1 MPLASFYAPYINMSG
16 APVASGATIMPD
28 APVTSGAANMSGAVV
43 TLDEATSKHCIQ
55 VLRMREGESLLL
67 TDGKGRK
74 AEAVIRSAHKRYC
87 QIMLNNPLYE
97 PRTGPRIYI
106 GISPL
111 KNTSRFEWFLEKATE
126 IGVEGI
132 IPLICERSERETF
145 RKDRM
150 TNILVAAMLQSQQGW
165 LPDLKEPMP
174 LAEVLGAP
182 PIGEGSPMGRSRYIA
197 HCIPGEKK
205 PLNELVRLSPESI
218 LLIGPEG
225 DFTPAEVD
233 KALAGGWIPVTL
245 GNTRL
250 RTETAGVVAAT
261 LLRLG

>member
-1 MPLASFYAPYINMSG
+1 MSLSSFYAPYMDMSG
-16 APVASGATIMPD
+16 ASL
-28 APVTSGAANMSGAVV
+28 

-55 VLRMREGESLLL
+55 VLRMREGDSLLL
-67 TDGKGRK
+67 TDGKGGK

-87 QIMLNNPLYE
+87 EVLLTNAGHE
-97 PRTGPRIYI
+97 PRTGPRVYI
-106 GISPL
+106 GISPI

-132 IPLICERSERETF
+132 VPLICSRTERETF

-150 TNILVAAMLQSQQGW
+150 INILVSAMLQSQQAW
-165 LPDLKEPMP
+165 LPDLKDPAP
-174 LAEVLGAP
+174 LAGFLEAGSFNEGLLNSLPG
-182 PIGEGSPMGRSRYIA
+182 GENLTRYIA
-197 HCIPGEKK
+197 HCIPGDKK
-205 PLNELVRLSPESI
+205 PLGELVRFSPLSPGTV

-233 KALAGGWIPVTL
+233 EALAGGWIPVAL

-250 RTETAGVVAAT
+250 RTETAGIVAAT

>member
-1 MPLASFYAPYINMSG
+1 MDAPGAAVGSG
-16 APVASGATIMPD
+16 ASM
-28 APVTSGAANMSGAVV
+28 

-55 VLRMREGESLLL
+55 VLRMREGDTLLL
-67 TDGKGRK
+67 TDGKGLQ
-74 AEAVIRSAHKRYC
+74 AEALIRSAHKRYC
-87 QIMLNNPLYE
+87 EVTLHNPRHE
-97 PRTGPRIYI
+97 PRRGPNVYI

-126 IGVEGI
+126 IGVAGI
-132 IPLICERSERETF
+132 IPLICERTERETF

-150 TNILVAAMLQSQQGW
+150 TNILVAAMLQSQQAW
-165 LPDLKEPMP
+165 LPDLREPTP
-174 LAEVLGAP
+174 YEAALGDAVIP
-182 PIGEGSPMGRSRYIA
+182 TTGEPWTRYIA

-205 PLNELVRLSPESI
+205 PLNELVRLSPRSI

-233 KALAGGWIPVTL
+233 NALAGGWIPVTL
-245 GNTRL
+245 GDTRL
-250 RTETAGVVAAT
+250 RTETAGVVAAA

>member
-1 MPLASFYAPYINMSG
+1 MSLSSFYAPYMDMSG
-16 APVASGATIMPD
+16 ASL
-28 APVTSGAANMSGAVV
+28 

-55 VLRMREGESLLL
+55 VLRMREGDSLLL
-67 TDGKGRK
+67 TDGKGGK

-87 QIMLNNPLYE
+87 EVVLNNTGHEL
-97 PRTGPRIYI
+97 RTGPRIYI
-106 GISPL
+106 GISPI
-111 KNTSRFEWFLEKATE
+111 KNTSRFEWFLEKSTE

-132 IPLICERSERETF
+132 IPLICSRTERETF

-150 TNILVAAMLQSQQGW
+150 INILVSAMLQSQQAW
-165 LPDLKEPMP
+165 LPDLRDPAP
-174 LAEVLGAP
+174 LADFLDSFNGGLP
-182 PIGEGSPMGRSRYIA
+182 PGGGDLAHYIA

-205 PLNELVRLSPESI
+205 PLGELVRLSLSPGTV

-233 KALAGGWIPVTL
+233 KALAGGWIPVAL
-245 GNTRL
+245 GHTRL
-250 RTETAGVVAAT
+250 RTETAGIVAAT